1 MESFA
6 RDDEERRLEEV
17 VRNMKPEKREKL
29 LEHEATTYLN
39 MVYRYSSDK
48 RLMSKKY
55 Q

>member
-29 LEHEATTYLN
+29 LEQEATIYLDMVDTY
-39 MVYRYSSDK
+39 SPDEESIQE
-48 RLMSKKY
+48 KY
-55 Q
+55 